1 MSASENVERRGGGL
15 RERLLG
21 KLHEP
26 LPLKICV
33 MTVVLASG
41 YVAVYA
47 PMKSKIDATTAVLK
61 KDKKLFE
68 LATKHEQLS
77 KEFQMFEK
85 RIPPQTDT
93 KEWMQYILDGIRRLP
108 VKLGNFDCSEPKPAA
123 PFKIV
128 GFQIELEGT
137 FFDLRKF
144 LRWVEEDQRM
154 LRVDEIAITPSREP
168 PKLNM
173 RVTLLGLG
181 G

>member
-1 MSASENVERRGGGL
+1 MSAQENVERRGGRL
-15 RERLLG
+15 KERLLA

-33 MTVVLASG
+33 MAAVLAAG
-41 YVAVYA
+41 YFAVYE
-47 PMKSKIDATTAVLK
+47 PMKKQIDAAAAALE
-61 KDKKLFE
+61 KDKKLIE

-77 KEFQMFEK
+77 KEYQLFEK
-85 RIPPQTDT
+85 RIPAHTDT

-108 VKLGNFDCSEPKPAA
+108 LKLGKFDCGEMKKAD
-123 PFKIV
+123 PFQV
-128 GFQIELEGT
+128 VSFQIELEGS

-144 LRWVEEDQRM
+144 LLWVEEDQRL
-154 LRVDEIAITPSREP
+154 LRVDEIAIMPAREP
-168 PKLNM
+168 PSLIM